1 MNKRLLKWVVFFHK
15 EVTMVK
21 FVKKRDG
28 SIVPFEK
35 QKIINA
41 IGKAGFVKE
50 GIKEKIA
57 DEILHQKQEELSVEA
72 IQDLVENKLMA
83 SSCKETAKEY
93 IRYRYKR
100 KLIRETKDSLSEV
113 LDIVNLSN
121 QEVNEENSNK
131 NPTSYS
137 DLKVI
142 SPTLIKIDNK
152 KVTSYIEGE
161 DAIKDVLKN

>member
-50 GIKEKIA
+50 DIKEKI
-57 DEILHQKQEELSVEA
+57 D
-72 IQDLVENKLMA
+72 
-83 SSCKETAKEY
+83 C
-93 IRYRYKR
+93 
-100 KLIRETKDSLSEV
+100 
-113 LDIVNLSN
+113 
-121 QEVNEENSNK
+121 
-131 NPTSYS
+131 
-137 DLKVI
+137 
-142 SPTLIKIDNK
+142 
-152 KVTSYIEGE
+152 
-161 DAIKDVLKN
+161 